1 MAEYDQSEYFT
12 DSPEEIAEREAQ
24 EALRRMVRTE
34 IRRVQ
39 TGAADA
45 DIAQDIAKEEQEAK
59 DAEQNK
65 RNVPEWISQVES
77 LFTGDIL
84 LAKEA
89 KRVYNLLTMLGI
101 IFLVSIF
108 TIFGAFQQD
117 WRCNKLQKEVAL
129 LKERAIRTSEAKIQ
143 HTSHSAILHKLQER
157 GIKIED
163 PKSTPIVLK

>member
-12 DSPEEIAEREAQ
+12 DLQEEIAEREAQ

-39 TGAADA
+39 TGAADK
-45 DIAQDIAKEEQEAK
+45 DIAEDIAREELEKSKEQ
-59 DAEQNK
+59 K
-65 RNVPEWISQVES
+65 RHKMPQWVSQIES

-84 LAKEA
+84 LAEEA

-117 WRCNKLQKEVAL
+117 WRCNKLQKEVTL
-129 LKERAIRTSEAKIQ
+129 LKERAIRTSEAAIQ
-143 HTSHSAILHKLQER
+143 HSSHSAILVKLKER
-157 GIKIED
+157 NIEIED
-163 PKSTPIVLK
+163 PKSSPIVLK